1 MPDIEY
7 DLRYLEAGLDGLDE
21 YLHSDEV
28 YWPLQAASL
37 PGEPAFPQLTLDGLL
52 LSSARLRARQ
62 LNFQDEARFQRM
74 QNELEAVRS
83 KRRVAWEQ
91 KASRNFRARLTLWR
105 NFIEEYRDEPEAHAD
120 RYAYEVTRRVQLELL
135 KEDAR
140 QRTEADDDLLN
151 LLDTVLQALLN
162 PGDFIW
168 DPDLEQGFPPSPYWF
183 LYGWL
188 KSEPE

>member
-7 DLRYLEAGLDGLDE
+7 DLRYLEAGLDGLKE

-28 YWPLQAASL
+28 YWPLQIASP

-52 LSSARLRARQ
+52 LSAARLRARS
-62 LNFQDEARFQRM
+62 LNFNDETRFQRLL
-74 QNELEAVRS
+74 NELEAVRA

-91 KASRNFRARLTLWR
+91 KASRNFRARLTIWR

-120 RYAYEVTRRVQLELL
+120 RYAYEVTRRAQLELL

-140 QRTEADDDLLN
+140 QRTEAEDDLLR
-151 LLDTVLQALLN
+151 LLDNILKSLLISG
-162 PGDFIW
+162 PFIW
-168 DPDLEQGFPPSPYWF
+168 DPKLQPGFPSASYWF
-183 LYGWL
+183 LYGYL
-188 KSEPE
+188 KAEQD